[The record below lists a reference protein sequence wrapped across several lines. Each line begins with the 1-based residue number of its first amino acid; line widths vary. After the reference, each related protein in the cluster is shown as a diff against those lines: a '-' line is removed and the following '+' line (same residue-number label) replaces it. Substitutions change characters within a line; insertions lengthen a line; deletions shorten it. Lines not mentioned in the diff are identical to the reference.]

1 MDFAVASAIVSAGTK
16 LISGLV
22 KNELSY
28 QAKGKDAVTNYQSML
43 TEANR
48 SLDLAEAT
56 YNSIRDNI
64 TTSYGSDV
72 FSLLE
77 QQYNSING
85 IGAKAVS
92 RKDTLARYET
102 DIGTDGKEMAFREGK
117 ANIGKVRAGYDS
129 NYENHSFSTDTT
141 LPIVD
146 QIYNL
151 LSSGDSALA
160 QQLRLSG
167 NQMQTMLQTSQDEV
181 NQAFSSYQSAIK
193 QSALQARTQSLN
205 NSLEIASSR
214 ATMASSGIR
223 NTGTGTA
230 NENLTRL
237 QSDLT
242 NAYYAMNIKAQA
254 TQLQNEIYNTQ
265 KSASLS
271 AYQTKA
277 SMEISQ
283 RQAYESVVSAYSS
296 GVKQAEQYVDESS
309 NYEEMA
315 NEYADRAETLG
326 NKNWFDRAIGNF

>member
-1 MDFAVASAIVSAGTK
+1 MSFTVAATIIGAGAK

-22 KNELSY
+22 NNELSY
-28 QAKGKDAVTNYQSML
+28 QAKGRDAVTNYQSML

-56 YNSIRDNI
+56 YSSVRDNI

-85 IGAKAVS
+85 IGVNAVS
-92 RKDTLARYET
+92 RKDTLGRYET
-102 DIGTDGKEMAFREGK
+102 DIGIDGKGMTFNDGK
-117 ANIGKVRAGYDS
+117 ANIGKVSAGYDS
-129 NYENHSFSTDTT
+129 NYESHSFSTDTT

-193 QSALQARTQSLN
+193 QSALQTRTQSLN
-205 NSLEIASSR
+205 NSLEIANSR

-242 NAYYAMNIKAQA
+242 SAYYAMNIKAQA
-254 TQLQNEIYNTQ
+254 TQLQNEIYNAQ
-265 KSASLS
+265 RSASLS
-271 AYQTKA
+271 AYQSKA
-277 SMEISQ
+277 SMEISR

-315 NEYADRAETLG
+315 NEYADMAEILS